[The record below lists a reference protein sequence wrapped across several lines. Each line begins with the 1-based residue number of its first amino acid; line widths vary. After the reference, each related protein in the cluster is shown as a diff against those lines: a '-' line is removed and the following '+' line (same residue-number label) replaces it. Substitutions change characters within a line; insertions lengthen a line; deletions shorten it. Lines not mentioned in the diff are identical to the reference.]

1 MPLDAAAKVESI
13 GTLNLGIRS
22 AFQRATAY
30 RTFHVRLNVA
40 GVKPAPVARIV
51 TLMRALAALSV
62 STLTEPGPF
71 LIFTVMNPLVDGN
84 KRLGLAAT
92 IAFLGVNGRQR

>member
-1 MPLDAAAKVESI
+1 
-13 GTLNLGIRS
+13 
-22 AFQRATAY
+22 
-30 RTFHVRLNVA
+30 
-40 GVKPAPVARIV
+40 
-51 TLMRALAALSV
+51 
-62 STLTEPGPF
+62 